1 MDGAASSSERLGSQ
15 RGNQLDLRE
24 VGGAASSSERLGSQR
39 GNQLDL
45 REVDG
50 AASSSERLGGRRRKL
65 EMPSLNKSELRA
77 AAREKRLSLKSAGF
91 SAVIA
96 RHAESLAI
104 AKGTVVGGYH
114 ALSDEADPAL
124 LLERLVELGCHIAF
138 PRVAGKGL
146 PLEFHRVPDGEVLAP
161 GAFGIHE
168 PMDIWPRA
176 APQLLLVPLLAF
188 DAQGHRLGYG
198 GGFYDR
204 TIALL
209 KVPAIGVAFV
219 GQQVPALPA
228 DDHDMILDG
237 VLTENGL
244 TRFRG

>member
-1 MDGAASSSERLGSQ
+1 MIS
-15 RGNQLDLRE
+15 
-24 VGGAASSSERLGSQR
+24 
-39 GNQLDL
+39 
-45 REVDG
+45 
-50 AASSSERLGGRRRKL
+50 KT
-65 EMPSLNKSELRA
+65 KSELRA
-77 AAREKRLSLKSAGF
+77 AAREKRFSLKHPGF
-91 SAVIA
+91 APAIA

-114 ALSDEADPAL
+114 ALPDEADPAL

-138 PRVAGKGL
+138 PRVTGKGL

-176 APQLLLVPLLAF
+176 TPQLLLVPLLAF
-188 DAQGHRLGYG
+188 DATGHRLGYG

-209 KVPAIGVAFV
+209 KVPAIGVAYA
-219 GQQVPALPA
+219 GQEVSALPA
-228 DDHDMILDG
+228 DDHDMVLDA
-237 VLTENGL
+237 VLTEKGL
-244 TRFRG
+244 TRLRE

>member
-1 MDGAASSSERLGSQ
+1 M
-15 RGNQLDLRE
+15 
-24 VGGAASSSERLGSQR
+24 
-39 GNQLDL
+39 
-45 REVDG
+45 
-50 AASSSERLGGRRRKL
+50 
-65 EMPSLNKSELRA
+65 NKQELRV
-77 AAREKRLSLKSAGF
+77 AARAKRFSLKHPGFAG
-91 SAVIA
+91 ALA

-114 ALSDEADPAL
+114 ALPDEADPAL

-138 PRVAGKGL
+138 PRVAGRGL

-176 APQLLLVPLLAF
+176 VPQLLLVPLLAF

-209 KVPAIGVAFV
+209 RVPAIGIAYA

-228 DDHDMILDG
+228 DGHDMILDG
-237 VLTENGL
+237 VLTESGL
-244 TRFRG
+244 TRFRE